1 VQNDAGSLGGHR
13 ESIALFI
20 NIASTVIRCSV
31 QWYKPAQGTWGD
43 GAVSISTLD
52 MGGKPFAEAVGSQEI
67 SYQNTKS
74 FIDAKTVQGSLDLG
88 NWGRTI
94 GHAFQNDG
102 NSFDCKG
109 PELAV
114 HFALNN
120 AQVEGSVIMDQVSQL
135 NINVYVQRAG

>member
-1 VQNDAGSLGGHR
+1 VALYGFKFEIAEMVFGGASR
-13 ESIALFI
+13 ESGRLAHGH
-20 NIASTVIRCSV
+20 V
-31 QWYKPAQGTWGD
+31 
-43 GAVSISTLD
+43 
-52 MGGKPFAEAVGSQEI
+52 KPFAEAVGSQEI